1 MKKRITSLML
11 ILVVAVSMT
20 MGASAASYIPDDVTY
35 QNLNGQQLAIK
46 TYTLL
51 PDQDPSDLYE
61 DDFEYDGFLYSM
73 SDIVKEEQRY
83 QEENAHTEVVTVT
96 TASKNLEDI
105 LVELKPTIEYDDGVS
120 SGTLSLDHSTLKTEA
135 AGYKR
140 SSYTV
145 TATKNYTGLDRN
157 DSSYIDKTVEKNG
170 RTLSLSNVTWS
181 VESTALVGDELVP
194 ATYSA
199 VATYSGSASST
210 VATGYIT
217 TAEYKGTVV
226 SSGISSSRDAIDEHC
241 REVIRSCL
249 NIVEQHGDTYVAI
262 HKDDDIECIVLVSM
276 IRSYPILSIIVAD
289 KLLLADI
296 NAEQMHS
303 IANELNLVSVT
314 GWHSVFL
321 ADDSM
326 IYMYR
331 QCLWLSMSLTYEDL
345 LTMLKECISE
355 YKRGKGRLT
364 TGEYPTDPVA

>member
-1 MKKRITSLML
+1 ML

-105 LVELKPTIEYDDGVS
+105 LAELKPTIEYDDGVS

-194 ATYSA
+194 VTYSA

-226 SSGISSSRDAIDEHC
+226 SSGISSILYTVTYLGTKIEPTKAEPTFKGAVLVISIIGGTALLAALLFLGLTLRKNTTVYKATGKGNEYEKCGRLHLKAKNPELRIDRLKDIPEGVIAI
-241 REVIRSCL
+241 EVDQAVAKKLFGQTI
-249 NIVEQHGDTYVAI
+249 AI
-262 HKDDDIECIVLVSM
+262 HCYDNTVEHTVGTVNGQYWFKVDIGTQE
-276 IRSYPILSIIVAD
+276 
-289 KLLLADI
+289 
-296 NAEQMHS
+296 
-303 IANELNLVSVT
+303 
-314 GWHSVFL
+314 
-321 ADDSM
+321 
-326 IYMYR
+326 
-331 QCLWLSMSLTYEDL
+331 
-345 LTMLKECISE
+345 
-355 YKRGKGRLT
+355 
-364 TGEYPTDPVA
+364 GEPDTEEEPV